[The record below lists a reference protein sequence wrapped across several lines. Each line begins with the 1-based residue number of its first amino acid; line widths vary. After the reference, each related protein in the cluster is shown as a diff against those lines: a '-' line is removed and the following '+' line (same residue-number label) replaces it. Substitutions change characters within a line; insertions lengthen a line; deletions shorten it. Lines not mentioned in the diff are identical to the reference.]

1 MKEQIQLIWDQALSL
16 IRQELNT
23 PTFKTWFENTTPV
36 AIERESF
43 VISAPSLFA
52 KQWLESRYAGL
63 INASIRRVL
72 GQNFQVVITV
82 VAGEGELSS
91 EQPSFPP
98 ARTKT
103 RGLPRQERPALNP
116 KYTFDSFVIGSSN
129 RFAHAAALAVAEAPS
144 VAYNPLFVYGGSGLG
159 KTHLLH
165 AIGHYVA
172 EQHPH
177 LTVKYVSTE
186 KFLSEFINAIKDDKT
201 VAFQSRYRNNDVLLV
216 DDVQFLEDKARTQE
230 EFFHT
235 FNALHNANKQIVITS
250 DRSPKDISTLE
261 ERLRSRFEWGL
272 ITDIQPPDLETRIAI
287 LKKNSERE
295 NFCVPDEI
303 LEFIASKIKTNIREL
318 EGALIRVVAKA
329 SLDGSAV
336 DISIAGTVLQD
347 ILPNDTARVITIDRI
362 LQEVARYFS
371 MSVAELI
378 SSKRAQD
385 IVRPRQVAMFLSREL
400 TDASLPKIGQ
410 VFGGRDH
417 TTVMYAVNK
426 IKKALSEDTETYKQV
441 QEITSRIKTSS

>member
-1 MKEQIQLIWDQALSL
+1 
-16 IRQELNT
+16 
-23 PTFKTWFENTTPV
+23 
-36 AIERESF
+36 
-43 VISAPSLFA
+43 
-52 KQWLESRYAGL
+52 
-63 INASIRRVL
+63 
-72 GQNFQVVITV
+72 
-82 VAGEGELSS
+82 
-91 EQPSFPP
+91 
-98 ARTKT
+98 
-103 RGLPRQERPALNP
+103 
-116 KYTFDSFVIGSSN
+116 
-129 RFAHAAALAVAEAPS
+129 
-144 VAYNPLFVYGGSGLG
+144 
-159 KTHLLH
+159 
-165 AIGHYVA
+165 
-172 EQHPH
+172 
-177 LTVKYVSTE
+177 TE

-329 SLDGSAV
+329 SLEGSAV

-371 MSVAELI
+371 MSVAKLI

-417 TTVMYAVNK
+417 TTVIYAVNK
-426 IKKALSEDTETYKQV
+426 IKKALSEDSETYKQV
-441 QEITSRIKTSS
+441 QEITSHIKTSS

>member
-1 MKEQIQLIWDQALSL
+1 MKEQVQLIWDQTLSL

-23 PTFKTWFENTTPV
+23 PTFKTWFENTKPV
-36 AIERESF
+36 AIERDNF
-43 VISAPSLFA
+43 VISAPNLFA
-52 KQWLESRYAGL
+52 KQWLESRYADL
-63 INASIRRVL
+63 INASIKRVL
-72 GQNFQVVITV
+72 DQNFQVVITV
-82 VAGEGELSS
+82 AEKEGELSS
-91 EQPSFPP
+91 EQASFPP
-98 ARTKT
+98 TRAKTK
-103 RGLPRQERPALNP
+103 GLPRHESPALNP

-144 VAYNPLFVYGGSGLG
+144 AAYNPLFIYGGSGLG

-172 EQHPH
+172 GQHPH

-186 KFLSEFINAIKDDKT
+186 KFLSEFINAIKDDKI

-216 DDVQFLEDKARTQE
+216 DDVQFLEDKTRTQE

-250 DRSPKDISTLE
+250 DRPPKDISTLE

-287 LKKNSERE
+287 VKKHSERE
-295 NFCVPDEI
+295 NFHVPDEV

-329 SLDGSAV
+329 SLSKSAV
-336 DISIAGTVLQD
+336 DISIAKAVLQD
-347 ILPNDTARVITIDRI
+347 ILPDNTAKVITIERI
-362 LQEVARYFS
+362 LQQVAQYFS
-371 MSVAELI
+371 ISVAKLI
-378 SSKRAQD
+378 SSKRAHD
-385 IVRPRQVAMFLSREL
+385 IVHPRQVAMFLSREL

-426 IKKALSEDTETYKQV
+426 IKKALNEDSETYKQI
-441 QEITSRIKTSS
+441 QEITSRIKTTS

>member
-1 MKEQIQLIWDQALSL
+1 MKEQIQLIWDQTLSV

-23 PTFKTWFENTTPV
+23 PTFKTWFENTKPV
-36 AIERESF
+36 AIERDNF
-43 VISAPSLFA
+43 VISAPNLFA
-52 KQWLESRYAGL
+52 KQWLESRYSGL
-63 INASIRRVL
+63 INASIKRVL
-72 GQNFQVVITV
+72 DQNFQVVITV
-82 VAGEGELSS
+82 EEKEGEPSS
-91 EQPSFPP
+91 EKVSPP
-98 ARTKT
+98 PMPTKT
-103 RGLPRQERPALNP
+103 RSTRPHETPLLNP

-144 VAYNPLFVYGGSGLG
+144 AAYNPFFIYGGSGLG

-165 AIGHYVA
+165 AIGHYVTG
-172 EQHPH
+172 QHPH

-216 DDVQFLEDKARTQE
+216 DDIQFLEDKTRTQE

-250 DRSPKDISTLE
+250 DRAPRDISTLE

-295 NFCVPDEI
+295 KFYVPDEV

-329 SLDGSAV
+329 SLGGSVV
-336 DISIAGTVLQD
+336 DISIARAVLQD
-347 ILPNDTARVITIDRI
+347 ILPDDTPKVITIETI
-362 LQEVARYFS
+362 LREVARYFS
-371 MSVAELI
+371 LSVAKLI
-378 SSKRAQD
+378 SSKRAHD
-385 IVRPRQVAMFLSREL
+385 IVHPRQVAMFLSREL

-426 IKKALSEDTETYKQV
+426 IKKALNEDSETYKQI
-441 QEITSRIKTSS
+441 QEITSRIKITT

>member
-1 MKEQIQLIWDQALSL
+1 MKEQIQLIWDQTLSV

-23 PTFKTWFENTTPV
+23 PTFKTWFENTKPV
-36 AIERESF
+36 AIERDNF
-43 VISAPSLFA
+43 VISAPNLFA
-52 KQWLESRYAGL
+52 KQWLESRYSGL
-63 INASIRRVL
+63 INASIKRVL
-72 GQNFQVVITV
+72 DQNFQVVITV
-82 VAGEGELSS
+82 EEKEGEPSS
-91 EQPSFPP
+91 EKVSPP
-98 ARTKT
+98 PMPIKT
-103 RGLPRQERPALNP
+103 RSSRPHETPLLNP

-144 VAYNPLFVYGGSGLG
+144 AAYNPFFIYGGSGLG

-172 EQHPH
+172 GQHPH

-216 DDVQFLEDKARTQE
+216 DDVQFLEDKTRTQE

-250 DRSPKDISTLE
+250 DRAPRDISTLE

-295 NFCVPDEI
+295 KFYVPDEV

-329 SLDGSAV
+329 SLSGSVV
-336 DISIAGTVLQD
+336 DISIARAVLQD
-347 ILPNDTARVITIDRI
+347 ILPNDTPKVITIETI
-362 LQEVARYFS
+362 LREVARYFS
-371 MSVAELI
+371 LSVAKLI
-378 SSKRAQD
+378 SSKRAHD
-385 IVRPRQVAMFLSREL
+385 IVHPRQVAMFLSREL

-410 VFGGRDH
+410 FFGGRDH

-426 IKKALSEDTETYKQV
+426 IKKVLNEDSETYKQI
-441 QEITSRIKTSS
+441 QEITSRIKITT

>member
-1 MKEQIQLIWDQALSL
+1 MKEQVQLIWDQTLNL

-23 PTFKTWFENTTPV
+23 PTFKTWFENTKPV
-36 AIERESF
+36 AIERDNF
-43 VISAPSLFA
+43 VISAPNLFA

-63 INASIRRVL
+63 INASIKRVL
-72 GQNFQVVITV
+72 DQNFQVVITV
-82 VAGEGELSS
+82 AEKEGEQSS

-98 ARTKT
+98 TRTRTKD
-103 RGLPRQERPALNP
+103 LPRHERAALNP

-144 VAYNPLFVYGGSGLG
+144 AAYNPLFIYGGSGLG

-172 EQHPH
+172 GQHPH

-216 DDVQFLEDKARTQE
+216 DDIQFLEDKTRTQE

-250 DRSPKDISTLE
+250 DRPPKDISTLE

-295 NFCVPDEI
+295 NFHVPDEV

-329 SLDGSAV
+329 SLSGSAV
-336 DISIAGTVLQD
+336 DISIAKAVLQD
-347 ILPNDTARVITIDRI
+347 ILPDDTAKVITIERI

-371 MSVAELI
+371 ISAAKLI
-378 SSKRAQD
+378 SSKRAHD
-385 IVRPRQVAMFLSREL
+385 IAHPRQVAMFLSREL

-410 VFGGRDH
+410 AFGGRDH

-426 IKKALSEDTETYKQV
+426 IKKALNEDSETYKQV
-441 QEITSRIKTSS
+441 QEITSRIKTTS